1 MSWAPRFQQRKQK
14 AYGNAE
20 PFEHLFFKTDSSLR
34 VSHTLPPP
42 PPTPP
47 AALGVLD
54 PIQEK
59 ILLPFFPCPHP
70 SAAPRCGAAP
80 PAGAPSP
87 SLQSF
92 TFPFPRQLQRAG
104 VEGIQ

>member
-1 MSWAPRFQQRKQK
+1 MEML
-14 AYGNAE
+14 N
-20 PFEHLFFKTDSSLR
+20 HLSTCFSRQTVLF
-34 VSHTLPPP
+34 VFHTLS